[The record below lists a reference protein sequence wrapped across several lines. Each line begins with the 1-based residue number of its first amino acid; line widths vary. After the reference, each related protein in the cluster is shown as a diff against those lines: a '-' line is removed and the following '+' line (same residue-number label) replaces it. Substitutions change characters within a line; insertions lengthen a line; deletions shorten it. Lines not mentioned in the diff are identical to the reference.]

1 MTEDIKDVKTLLERK
16 YKECNTEETDDYGD
30 NLNWPELLVIEEIYV
45 EIFGQEEFN
54 EFLKRI

>member
-16 YKECNTEETDDYGD
+16 YKEYNTEETDDYGD
-30 NLNWPELLVIEEIYV
+30 NLNWPELLVIEDIYV
-45 EIFGQEEFN
+45 EIFGKEEFN